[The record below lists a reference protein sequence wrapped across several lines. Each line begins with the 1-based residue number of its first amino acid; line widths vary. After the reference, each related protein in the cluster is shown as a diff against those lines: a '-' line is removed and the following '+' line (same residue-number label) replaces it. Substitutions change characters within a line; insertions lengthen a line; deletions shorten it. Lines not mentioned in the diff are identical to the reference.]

1 MRIEDGPCLMDRMAI
16 EDGLRLTAY
25 IGERDRAGGRL
36 LADALMDAFDRHGVR
51 MSVLLR
57 GIEGFGSKHRLQ
69 SERLLTL
76 SEDLP
81 LLAIALDTETRIE
94 ALLEDVRALSRHG
107 VITLERARLLS
118 GSGAAAPPMPG
129 HGLAAAGS
137 RDLDVPATDAPGADA
152 TKLTIYIGRQ
162 DRVAGRAAHIAMVDC
177 LHRHGVAGASVLL
190 GLDGTAHGVRQRARF
205 LARNAR
211 VPVMIQ
217 SVGERASI
225 AAALAEIAAML
236 RDAAMTLERVRVCK
250 RDGVLLAEPQRP
262 PAVDG
267 AGLAYWQKLV
277 VYTSEQSR
285 HGEQPLHSALV
296 RRLRREGAAGATALR
311 GQWGYHGEHQPHGEA
326 FWSLRRHVPV
336 LTLVL
341 DTPANMRRWFEIVDE
356 MTAETGLVTSEIVPA
371 LRAAGPGFAHG
382 GLELAARRGHAAG

>member
-1 MRIEDGPCLMDRMAI
+1 MRS
-16 EDGLRLTAY
+16 EDGLRLSAY

-51 MSVLLR
+51 TSVLLR
-57 GIEGFGSKHRLQ
+57 GIEGFGIKHRLQ

-81 LLAIALDTETRIE
+81 LLAIALDTEPRVA

-107 VITLERARLLS
+107 TITLERARLL
-118 GSGAAAPPMPG
+118 GGPAAAAPHAPG
-129 HGLAAAGS
+129 RGALASGS
-137 RDLDVPATDAPGADA
+137 PGMEVPVVDAPVVDATGADA

-162 DRVAGRAAHIAMVDC
+162 ERIAGRAAHVAVVDC
-177 LHRHGVAGASVLL
+177 LRRHGVAGASVLL

-205 LARNAR
+205 FARNAR

-217 SVGERASI
+217 SVGESASI
-225 AAALAEIAAML
+225 ASALEEIAGML
-236 RDAAMTLERVRVCK
+236 SDPAMTLERVRVCK
-250 RDGVLLAEPQRP
+250 RDGVLLTEPLRP

-285 HGEQPLHSALV
+285 HGGEPLHSALL
-296 RRLRREGAAGATALR
+296 RRLRREGAAGATVLR
-311 GQWGYHGEHQPHGEA
+311 GQWGYHGEQQPHGEA

-336 LTLVL
+336 LTLLL
-341 DTPANMRRWFEIVDE
+341 DTPANMRRWFEIVDR
-356 MTAETGLVTSEIVPA
+356 MTAETGLVTSEVVPA
-371 LRAAGPGFAHG
+371 LRAAGPGIAHG
-382 GLELAARRGHAAG
+382 GLELAARRGAG

>member
-1 MRIEDGPCLMDRMAI
+1 MTV

-36 LADALMDAFDRHGVR
+36 LADALMDAFERHGLR
-51 MSVLLR
+51 SSVLLR
-57 GIEGFGSKHRLQ
+57 GIEGFGIKHRLQ

-81 LLAIALDTETRIE
+81 LLAIALDTEARIR
-94 ALLEDVRALSRHG
+94 ALLEDVRALIRHG

-118 GSGAAAPPMPG
+118 GAGGPEALAPDQS
-129 HGLAAAGS
+129 AVAAGS
-137 RDLDVPATDAPGADA
+137 PNLDMPAGDASGPDA

-162 DRVAGRAAHIAMVDC
+162 ERVAGGAAHLAVVDC
-177 LHRHGVAGASVLL
+177 LRRHGVAGASVLL

-205 LARNAR
+205 FASNAR
-211 VPVMIQ
+211 VPVMVQ
-217 SVGERASI
+217 SVGENASI
-225 AAALAEIAAML
+225 AAALDELAGML
-236 RDAAMTLERVRVCK
+236 SDPAMTLERVRVCK
-250 RDGVLLAEPQRP
+250 RDGVLLAEPPRP
-262 PAVDG
+262 PAVDDSG
-267 AGLAYWQKLV
+267 RAYWQKLI
-277 VYTSEQSR
+277 VYTSEQTR
-285 HGEQPLHSALV
+285 HRGEPLHSALV

-336 LTLVL
+336 LTLLL

-371 LRAAGPGFAHG
+371 LRAAGPGIAHG
-382 GLELAARRGHAAG
+382 GLELAAWMGAGR